1 VASQVA
7 RRGHPASKC
16 RFAAPA
22 ASRTA
27 QTLSG
32 TELTTPRT
40 LHQTSAIQHVTI
52 ILRARFPAD
61 VHEVISIFREYV
73 ASPTVSLD
81 FQDYE
86 SEFADLPGKYAEP
99 GGRVLLARQQSA
111 VVGCAALRRVNGF
124 TCELKRV
131 YVRPGARGGSIGRQ
145 LVEHMIREARSER
158 YSTMCL
164 DVLPEFVAAQQLY
177 ESLDFLPAAAVSYNP
192 VPGTKFLALKL

>member
-1 VASQVA
+1 MPTPA
-7 RRGHPASKC
+7 RAPFTST
-16 RFAAPA
+16 PA
-22 ASRTA
+22 A
-27 QTLSG
+27 L
-32 TELTTPRT
+32 
-40 LHQTSAIQHVTI
+40 HVTT

-99 GGRVLLARQQSA
+99 DGRVLLAWQQSA
-111 VVGCAALRRVNGF
+111 VVGCAALRRVNGSA
-124 TCELKRV
+124 CELKRV
-131 YVRPGARGGSIGRQ
+131 YVRPGARGNSIGRQ
-145 LVEHMIREARSER
+145 LVEYMIREARGER

-177 ESLDFLPAAAVSYNP
+177 ESLGFSPAEAVSHNP
-192 VPGTKFLALKL
+192 IPGTRFLALTL